1 MENEN
6 KMNISIGT
14 GNLGE
19 SYNPSYQEAV
29 NYCISKDYPLHISL
43 DYSVNKK
50 FLNADNLKNSQPN
63 FILKITVIKNIF
75 KLKKHIEKQ
84 ISKFLELYNL
94 KTIGYVQLCNN
105 PSKNFIYQFFL
116 KKIISK
122 YIEKKIISKVYL
134 DVFPDL

>member
-43 DYSVNKK
+43 DYNI
-50 FLNADNLKNSQPN
+50 N
-63 FILKITVIKNIF
+63 TVILQIF
-75 KLKKHIEKQ
+75 
-84 ISKFLELYNL
+84 N
-94 KTIGYVQLCNN
+94 
-105 PSKNFIYQFFL
+105 
-116 KKIISK
+116 
-122 YIEKKIISKVYL
+122 
-134 DVFPDL
+134 